1 MTFVELP
8 ISWRRCNW
16 REKKNGKWEKT
27 KRNFKW
33 KRKNDVTRLA
43 IYWSMR
49 SYPWNV
55 VPPGER
61 TKVVYHFCVC
71 VSVESPGD
79 DDYDGLSPRIW
90 IGSKFYLYAHSIFL
104 FCGPSKIPFCLA
116 TIIWCC
122 FNFFPPCV
130 LFRLWPSVLEC
141 AYLSYRAGVYIY
153 FTASRLM
160 SCPVFLAFF
169 T

>member
-33 KRKNDVTRLA
+33 KRKMTWLDSPSIGRWDHTHGMWFRRENARKLCITFV
-43 IYWSMR
+43 
-49 SYPWNV
+49 
-55 VPPGER
+55 
-61 TKVVYHFCVC
+61 CVC
-71 VSVESPGD
+71 VESPGD